1 MAVLLVKAVQML
13 GKRMKDRQELKV
25 IRNENME
32 TNLKIIKMEKFVKGV
47 LEQAV
52 HFCNITKEDI

>member
-1 MAVLLVKAVQML
+1 ML

-32 TNLKIIKMEKFVKGV
+32 TNLKIIKMEKLVKGV
-47 LEQAV
+47 LEQAI